1 MSNLFLADAQKR
13 EFDDNGF
20 LVFEDLMSP
29 AEVER
34 YLGIIDRIDRT
45 CPQTHGGPRNSRKPG
60 EHLELRNAVAYDPEL
75 MELLAD
81 ERLFPAIV
89 DLMGHNICMTTS
101 HVFIRPPSP
110 PGTKRDYKAI
120 GWHKDGPATQW
131 TPAMNGQWPWLY
143 TKIGWFFTD
152 TTIPD
157 AGALRVVP
165 GSHKTLRPAWKPGEP
180 DPYGAIEVKLK
191 PGSAVLFENR
201 LWHAV
206 GPNYSNVPRKN
217 VYFGYCWR
225 WMRPIDY
232 VQQPAEL
239 MARCTPVQRQLM
251 GAVSSSLG
259 YILPQDDDVP
269 LKAWAEAR
277 LAERGAG
284 AEPKPPV
291 APSAAPAMI

>member
-1 MSNLFLADAQKR
+1 MGNLFLTEAQKR

-20 LVFEDLMSP
+20 LVFEDLLSP

-34 YLGIIDRIDRT
+34 YMGIIDRIDRT
-45 CPQTHGGPRNSRKPG
+45 CPTSHGNKPRKPG
-60 EHLELRNAVAYDPEL
+60 EHLELRNSVAYDPEL
-75 MELLAD
+75 MDLLAD
-81 ERLFPAIV
+81 ERLFPAVV

-110 PGTKRDYKAI
+110 AGTKRDFKAI
-120 GWHKDGPATQW
+120 GWHKDGPPAEW
-131 TPAMNGQWPWLY
+131 TPPMNGRWPWLY

-180 DPYGAIEVKLK
+180 DPYGAAEVKLR
-191 PGSAVLFENR
+191 PGSAVIFENR

-206 GPNYSNVPRKN
+206 GPNYSDVARKN
-217 VYFGYCWR
+217 IYFGYCWR

-232 VQQPAEL
+232 VQQSAEL
-239 MARCTPVQRQLM
+239 LATCDPVQRQLM

-259 YILPQDDDVP
+259 YILPQEDDVP
-269 LKAWAEAR
+269 LRAWAEAR
-277 LAERGAG
+277 AKEVGVERATPELAGAG
-284 AEPKPPV
+284 
-291 APSAAPAMI
+291 PAMI